1 MQVLSEELGSG
12 QVGLGAQGGDTLER
26 PALGLTQQGGGGSG
40 EGEGWKVTSVSGLTN
55 EWLWMDG
62 GAAHSRTVRGALA
75 SAGG

>member
-1 MQVLSEELGSG
+1 MQLLSEEPGAG

-26 PALGLTQQGGGGSG
+26 PALGLTQQGGGGAG
-40 EGEGWKVTSVSGLTN
+40 EAEGRKVTSVSGLTN